1 MNLYQCEYHH
11 TSLWELKLMMRSKQI
26 QMMLRVFEKCD
37 IKDHNVSIYH
47 ASQATALLMPAVF
60 FKIKN

>member
-1 MNLYQCEYHH
+1 
-11 TSLWELKLMMRSKQI
+11 MMRSKQI